1 VKSNNPIIV
10 IAGPTA
16 SGKSDLAISIAKKI
30 NGYIINADS
39 RQVYKELI
47 IGTAQPIPKKT
58 ENDIW
63 YIDGIKHFL
72 YGYKSLTDPFNI
84 SIYQKDVQNILD
96 TQNGIPILVGGTGLY
111 IDCIVYNYDLKN
123 ENIDT
128 ELRKRLSKL
137 SIKELQNLINQNILK
152 KMNKSDRGNPRRLI
166 RIIEGRKVEKKNLKE
181 RENKILRNI
190 YFVIDIPREE
200 LKKKFTKRIDL
211 MFKKGLEEEVK
222 DLFNRYD
229 NNLQSFN
236 TIGYQEFREYFKG
249 EKSLDTV
256 REEILTHTYQY
267 AKRQRTWF
275 KRNKDTIWTRD
286 INNILQEAE
295 QFITIL

>member
-1 VKSNNPIIV
+1 MKSNNPIIV

-16 SGKSDLAISIAKKI
+16 SGKSEIAISIAKKI

-39 RQVYKELI
+39 RQIYKELI
-47 IGTAQPIPKKT
+47 IGTAQPIPEKT
-58 ENDIW
+58 ENYIW
-63 YIDGIKHFL
+63 YIGGIKHFL

-111 IDCIVYNYDLKN
+111 IDCIIYNYDLKN

-128 ELRKRLSKL
+128 VLRKRLSKL
-137 SIKELQNLINQNILK
+137 STKELQNLINQNILK

-166 RIIEGRKVEKKNLKE
+166 RIIEGRKIEKKNLKK
-181 RENKILRNI
+181 RENI
-190 YFVIDIPREE
+190 YFVIDIPKEE
-200 LKKKFTKRIDL
+200 LKERIIKRVNL
-211 MFKKGLEEEVK
+211 MFKKGLKEEAR

-249 EKSLDTV
+249 EKSLNEV

-286 INNILQEAE
+286 INDILQEAE